1 MSNPWFRLYSRIMN
15 DPVIEFLSFEDQRH
29 YVWILCLKNEGILD
43 EDYAQP
49 WMLERV
55 VARKLGLQGEAFEN
69 TKQRLLETE
78 LIDNKWQPR
87 NWDSLQF
94 KSDSS
99 TERVRKY
106 RKNKGAEDSK
116 TNETLQKRY
125 ETVTVTPPD
134 TDTDTDTEITP
145 PISPPGDEGVSPPV
159 AKKQKRSPIPKSG
172 PWPSIQALVD
182 KYNSETP
189 DEFIAVSK
197 ITDAREKKIR
207 DYLAQFRDEDWWTD
221 VFAECH
227 RSRFL
232 RGYGFSDGRT
242 KPFLAGLDWLLQKG
256 KGDAVEN
263 CVKVYEG
270 KYRDEVKNG
279 TFSR

>member
-1 MSNPWFRLYSRIMN
+1 M
-15 DPVIEFLSFEDQRH
+15 
-29 YVWILCLKNEGILD
+29 WILCLKNEGILD

-87 NWDSLQF
+87 NWDRLQF

-145 PISPPGDEGVSPPV
+145 PISPPGDEDVSPPV
-159 AKKQKRSPIPKSG
+159 VKKTKNDLQYQNPAPGHQSSPWWTNTTQKRRMNLSQFQKSQM
-172 PWPSIQALVD
+172 P
-182 KYNSETP
+182 
-189 DEFIAVSK
+189 
-197 ITDAREKKIR
+197 EKRKSATTSRSSMTRIGGR
-207 DYLAQFRDEDWWTD
+207 
-221 VFAECH
+221 VFLLNAIV
-227 RSRFL
+227 RSF
-232 RGYGFSDGRT
+232 
-242 KPFLAGLDWLLQKG
+242 
-256 KGDAVEN
+256 
-263 CVKVYEG
+263 
-270 KYRDEVKNG
+270 
-279 TFSR
+279 